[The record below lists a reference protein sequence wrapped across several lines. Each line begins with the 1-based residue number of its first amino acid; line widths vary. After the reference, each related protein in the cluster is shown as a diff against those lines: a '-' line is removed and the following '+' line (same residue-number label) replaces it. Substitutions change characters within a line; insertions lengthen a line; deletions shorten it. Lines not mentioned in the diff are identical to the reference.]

1 MAQPQVAGKAGTS
14 LEMPRLEPAVPTYIP
29 SRSAPSRSLS
39 MVPHYPQKT
48 A

>member
-29 SRSAPSRSLS
+29 SRSTPSHSLS
-39 MVPHYPQKT
+39 MAPHYPQKT